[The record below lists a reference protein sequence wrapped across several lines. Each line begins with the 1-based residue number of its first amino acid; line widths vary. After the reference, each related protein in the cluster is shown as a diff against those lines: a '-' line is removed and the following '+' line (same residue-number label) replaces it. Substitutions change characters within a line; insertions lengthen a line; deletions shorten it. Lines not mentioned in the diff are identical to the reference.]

1 MKEESLIE
9 IASEIIKCDGPL
21 GRSIYIK
28 KMLSAL
34 TEDEYKKLQE
44 ALKNPKYDE
53 LNIFDKYLALANDY
67 LKSKNITVSDVI
79 PIYKE
84 KENNNSTVT
93 SYLDN
98 MLANDQI
105 MNKRKR

>member
-9 IASEIIKCDGPL
+9 IASEIIKCDCPL
-21 GRSIYIK
+21 WISIYIK

-34 TEDEYKKLQE
+34 NEDEYKKLQE
-44 ALKNPKYDE
+44 ALKNPKYDK

-67 LKSKNITVSDVI
+67 LKSKNITVSDVM
-79 PIYKE
+79 PIYE
-84 KENNNSTVT
+84 ENGVNEMTT

-105 MNKRKR
+105 VNQRKR

>member
-34 TEDEYKKLQE
+34 NEDEYKKLQE
-44 ALKNPKYDE
+44 ALKNQ
-53 LNIFDKYLALANDY
+53 
-67 LKSKNITVSDVI
+67 NITVSDVM
-79 PIYKE
+79 PIYE
-84 KENNNSTVT
+84 ENGVNEMTT

-105 MNKRKR
+105 VNQRKR